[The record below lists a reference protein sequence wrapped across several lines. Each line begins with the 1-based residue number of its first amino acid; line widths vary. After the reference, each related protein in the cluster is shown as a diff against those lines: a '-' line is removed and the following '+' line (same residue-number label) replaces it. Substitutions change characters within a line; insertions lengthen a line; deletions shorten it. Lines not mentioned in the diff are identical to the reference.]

1 MSIEERPKEIETREE
16 FGHWEMDTVVGK
28 QGISKKSFLG
38 SYRAKNKKRD
48 YRNPKGAYS
57 ERSRCVF

>member
-28 QGISKKSFLG
+28 QGISKNRFWFLQ
-38 SYRAKNKKRD
+38 SEKQEKRL
-48 YRNPKGAYS
+48 
-57 ERSRCVF
+57 